1 MPLWSFTPPRVL
13 WAAIPCGRGPAGHQP
28 EGGAPQGRR
37 AAELYPGA
45 QRGAGAGLCLSAGRD
60 HPLADA
66 AGGMPPGA
74 AGCWRFG
81 GRSLF
86 FTSADAAAFCSYVL
100 PELGNRVN
108 IVDPDRL
115 LLNQIPL
122 EPVVQFYLDADR
134 TASVIE
140 AYPGVFCTGR
150 IRSRPRSSRLRQD
163 LLRDARTREPGK
175 AAAGN
180 LSGTR

>member
-1 MPLWSFTPPRVL
+1 MQREECRRVL
-13 WAAIPCGRGPAGHQP
+13 PV
-28 EGGAPQGRR
+28 
-37 AAELYPGA
+37 L
-45 QRGAGAGLCLSAGRD
+45 D
-60 HPLADA
+60 T
-66 AGGMPPGA
+66 
-74 AGCWRFG
+74 FG

-134 TASVIE
+134 GLPSRPTRS
-140 AYPGVFCTGR
+140 FCTE
-150 IRSRPRSSRLRQD
+150 
-163 LLRDARTREPGK
+163 RTG
-175 AAAGN
+175 
-180 LSGTR
+180 